1 MKRRLPFHLAMI
13 LFALIAV
20 AVLIYPSANMV
31 LMSFKPTGGGGWTLA
46 NYRENIT

>member
-31 LMSFKPTGGGGWTLA
+31 LMSFKPTGGGG
-46 NYRENIT
+46 